1 MSSCIFCRIVKG
13 DLPAEVIYEDDQ
25 VLAFRDINAQAPI
38 HCLVIPKEHV
48 QSVAHLGDEH
58 NDVLCSC
65 FAAIRKVAKQL
76 SVTEDGF
83 RVVANTG
90 DHGGQTVHHLH
101 FHLLG
106 GRQLHWPPG

>member
-65 FAAIRKVAKQL
+65 FSAIRKVAKQL